1 MDQDIIE
8 KKPSSPVETT
18 LLALAATF
26 MIGAIVL
33 MGMEIAELGHGE
45 NTMDKAASAYAR
57 EALGKGKKSYIQTVK
72 KLELASFV
80 NRERDDEEE

>member
-33 MGMEIAELGHGE
+33 MGMEIAELSHDD
-45 NTMDKAASAYAR
+45 NAMDRAASVYAKKQ
-57 EALGKGKKSYIQTVK
+57 LGTYTRLVK
-72 KLELASFV
+72 KLDLADHQ
-80 NRERDDEEE
+80 E

>member
-33 MGMEIAELGHGE
+33 MGMEIAELGHDE
-45 NTMDKAASAYAR
+45 NTMDRAASAFA
-57 EALGKGKKSYIQTVK
+57 KKELRGYKAVVK
-72 KLELASFV
+72 KLGLAGYE
-80 NRERDDEEE
+80 NKAKDDEEE